1 MIKNKSFKYPAVLCF
16 TMTKAK
22 AATVLEGVLEGETGP
37 FEIHSCE
44 QVGELCRDLALFYA
58 DSFVEF
64 AGAQKNGRFKKE
76 FLKMHN
82 CAVTYGYRGYSAR
95 KNNGIV
101 DIKPTD
107 SQLVTDVEKLL
118 TPEVVEKYRLSDDLK
133 HVKVVAHVPNGNRL
147 VGVLDKMPVDGRH
160 KVVVLGVSNYNGRPR

>member
-1 MIKNKSFKYPAVLCF
+1 
-16 TMTKAK
+16 MTKAK
-22 AATVLEGVLEGETGP
+22 AATVLEGMLEGETRP

-44 QVGELCRDLALFYA
+44 QVGELCRDLTLFYA

-64 AGAQKNGRFKKE
+64 ARAQKNGRFKKE
-76 FLKMHN
+76 FSKLHN

-107 SQLVTDVEKLL
+107 SQLVNDFEKLL
-118 TPEVVEKYRLSDDLK
+118 TPEVVEKYALSDNLK
-133 HVKVVAHVPNGNRL
+133 PVKVVAHVPNGNRL
-147 VGVLDKMPVDGRH
+147 VGVLDNTPVENRH
-160 KVVVLGVSNYNGRPR
+160 KVVILGVSNYNGRPR